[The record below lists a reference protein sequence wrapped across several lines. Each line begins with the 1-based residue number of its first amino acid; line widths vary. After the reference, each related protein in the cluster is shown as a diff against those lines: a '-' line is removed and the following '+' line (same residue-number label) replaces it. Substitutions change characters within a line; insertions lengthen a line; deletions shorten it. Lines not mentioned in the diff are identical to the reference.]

1 MWEEETIPE
10 EWKDGYLMKLP
21 KKGDLSNCANHKG
34 ITLLNV
40 PEKILNRIILNR
52 IKQEVDDKLRDQQAD
67 FCKNRSCTDQ
77 IATLRI
83 IIEQCSEWNSSL
95 YVGFIDYE
103 KAFDSVD
110 RGTIWKL
117 LRHDGVPN
125 KPVNIIRNFYEH
137 LASKVIHGGQLTG
150 PFE

>member
-52 IKQEVDDKLRDQQAD
+52 IKQEVDDNLRDQQAD
-67 FCKNRSCTDQ
+67 FCKNISYTDQ

-83 IIEQCSEWNSSL
+83 IIDQCAEWNSSL

-110 RGTIWKL
+110 RRTIWKL
-117 LRHDGVPN
+117 LRHYGVPN
-125 KPVNIIRNFYEH
+125 KLVNIIRNFYEH
-137 LASKVIHGGQLTG
+137 LASRVIHGG
-150 PFE
+150 